1 MIAKTIENE
10 CTLNR
15 ELKPLLD
22 KSLSQ
27 PAPLTR
33 LSRRSVSAET
43 VLFSRKNNLL
53 NKNNSSNDF
62 SLNLI
67 DKLNIVKLHRPQ
79 GNFILTEFNKYEF
92 IFFIFFH
99 SRFKFFSTAAIRY
112 CFSLFEIYTY
122 YQNYLTHLNQLE
134 KAWKPMLTPKFVI
147 NLFLICSIVFVPVG
161 ILLYFTSN
169 NVNLFFCIYLL
180 F

>member
-112 CFSLFEIYTY
+112 CFSLFKIYILFIPKLFDTFESTRKSMEANADPKIC
-122 YQNYLTHLNQLE
+122 YQ
-134 KAWKPMLTPKFVI
+134 FVS
-147 NLFLICSIVFVPVG
+147 NLFNCVCACWHFA
-161 ILLYFTSN
+161 LLY
-169 NVNLFFCIYLL
+169 IK
-180 F
+180 